1 MNSIMVNEGL
11 VQKYPVQMT
20 PLFYYHSDYRSWGPH
35 KDNGGVP
42 FWEDEG

>member
-35 KDNGGVP
+35 KGNGGVP